1 MKLLKM
7 KKRLSTKLSIKI
19 SPRLAQKWLHSLLFQ
34 ENIDYGVHLKGFHTF
49 DGFQGRTKDSKSKMS
64 CSIWLFNIFMPQ
76 DALKVKILIIF

>member
-7 KKRLSTKLSIKI
+7 KKRLGTKLSIKI

-34 ENIDYGVHLKGFHTF
+34 ENIDYGVHLKGFNTF
-49 DGFQGRTKDSKSKMS
+49 DGRTKDSKSKMS
-64 CSIWLFNIFMPQ
+64 CSIWLFNIFIPQ